1 MKVTKNV
8 DLNKYGYIGCGFG
21 FDAWWFDNLMHDAR
35 CETIDTSN
43 IVDINKYLM
52 DKHNIV
58 EILLF

>member
-21 FDAWWFDNLMHDAR
+21 FDAWWFDDLMHDAR

-43 IVDINKYLM
+43 IVDINKYSM
-52 DKHNIV
+52 D
-58 EILLF
+58 

>member
-1 MKVTKNV
+1 MDILVV
-8 DLNKYGYIGCGFG
+8 VLDLIH
-21 FDAWWFDNLMHDAR
+21 DDLMHDAR

-43 IVDINKYLM
+43 IVDINKYMM